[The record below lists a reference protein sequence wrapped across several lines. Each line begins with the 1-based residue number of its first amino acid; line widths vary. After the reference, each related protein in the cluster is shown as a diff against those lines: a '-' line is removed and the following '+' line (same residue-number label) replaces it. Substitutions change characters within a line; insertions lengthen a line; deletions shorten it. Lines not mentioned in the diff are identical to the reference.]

1 MGAFLSAPGSEAN
14 TLGMWQLLFMI
25 VPVVSTTFASLGRM
39 FNGVSE
45 AQLGWLMIDEAGQAL
60 PQAAVGALWRAK
72 RVLVVGDPLQIE
84 PVFVTPPRLT
94 KYLTEATLVNDAEEW
109 TPAKWSVQQIADRAN
124 PYGCTLTVM
133 NKPVWVGI
141 PLWVHRR
148 CIEPMFSIA
157 NQIAYDNRMIHGLND
172 QAIVSQPLKNGL
184 SNCWYS
190 SEGECIRKQYK
201 SELAR
206 DTEDLLLRL
215 SDAGYKLADIYV
227 ITPFKAVRA
236 GLLDALQRP
245 DVSDKLASKTAL
257 SRTDLKA
264 WRGKNVGTVHTFQGK
279 ENDIVILVLGCDVAH
294 QGGADWA
301 ASKPNL
307 LNVALTR
314 AKNNIFVIGDR
325 NVWADKAG
333 FDVVAQVLP
342 DKTLI

>member
-1 MGAFLSAPGSEAN
+1 
-14 TLGMWQLLFMI
+14 
-25 VPVVSTTFASLGRM
+25 
-39 FNGVSE
+39 
-45 AQLGWLMIDEAGQAL
+45 
-60 PQAAVGALWRAK
+60 
-72 RVLVVGDPLQIE
+72 
-84 PVFVTPPRLT
+84 
-94 KYLTEATLVNDAEEW
+94 
-109 TPAKWSVQQIADRAN
+109 
-124 PYGCTLTVM
+124 
-133 NKPVWVGI
+133 
-141 PLWVHRR
+141 
-148 CIEPMFSIA
+148 
-157 NQIAYDNRMIHGLND
+157 MIHGLND

-333 FDVVAQVLP
+333 FDVVAQALP